1 MFNSKKWRFGT
12 SFLLTLGMT
21 LVTGMPGLISNRAMA
36 QFNQQE
42 QCQGRLQ
49 RQYRGKLQRQ
59 YRGNLQGQY
68 RGHLQRQYPSRPRR
82 PSSIA
87 RIPAG
92 RIIPIE
98 YEKAEK
104 VVVTPDEFMR
114 LRLRVTRNIRDSQGR
129 VVIPFGSEIEG
140 ELRPVSNGTQFF
152 AEQLII
158 GDRHKFPVNAIS
170 KVFSDTEKVTKGASA
185 EDILQGA
192 AVGGAAATLLSGILG
207 DNVIATEKVLI
218 GAGLGALTGVLLGQ
232 KKAEVF
238 VIYPEDDL
246 NLRLLSDFTQVR
258 GYTKSRYLNY

>member
-1 MFNSKKWRFGT
+1 MFNSKKWSFGT

-21 LVTGMPGLISNRAMA
+21 LVTAMPDLISNRAMA
-36 QFNQQE
+36 QFNRQE
-42 QCQGRLQ
+42 
-49 RQYRGKLQRQ
+49 QYRGNLQRQ
-59 YRGNLQGQY
+59 YRGNLQRQY
-68 RGHLQRQYPSRPRR
+68 RGNLQRQYRSHPRR
-82 PSSIA
+82 PSYAA

-92 RIIPIE
+92 ILIPIE

-104 VVVTPDEFMR
+104 VVVTPDELIR
-114 LRLRVTRNIRDSQGR
+114 LRLRVTRDMRDSQGR

-158 GDRHKFPVNAIS
+158 GDRHRFPINAIS
-170 KVFSDTEKVTKGASA
+170 RVFSDTEKVTKGASA
-185 EDILQGA
+185 EDILKGA

-218 GAGLGALTGVLLGQ
+218 GAGLGALTGVLLGRG
-232 KKAEVF
+232 KAEVF

-246 NLRLLSDFTQVR
+246 NLRLRSDFTRVR
-258 GYTKSRYLNY
+258 GYTKSSYPNY

>member
-21 LVTGMPGLISNRAMA
+21 LATAMPGLISNRAMA

-42 QCQGRLQ
+42 QCQDNLQ
-49 RQYRGKLQRQ
+49 AQYRGNLQRQ
-59 YRGNLQGQY
+59 YRGNLQRQY
-68 RGHLQRQYPSRPRR
+68 RGNLQRQYPSHPRR

-92 RIIPIE
+92 IIIPIE

-104 VVVTPDEFMR
+104 VVVTPDEFMK
-114 LRLRVTRNIRDSQGR
+114 LRLRVTRDIRDSQGR

-158 GDRHKFPVNAIS
+158 SDRHKFPINAIS

-246 NLRLLSDFTQVR
+246 NLKLRSDFTRVK